1 MPGDG
6 PKSYPC
12 CLCKRRTIPS
22 ERVAIKAEHLKL
34 LERRFCVSAQN
45 GDFLCSKCR
54 LKCYREENKLK
65 YLECIAV
72 YKTQDDYEPPI
83 KKARSI
89 QQSSSSPSSVTL
101 DLPTTS
107 KSHAYCFVCKRPGP
121 KIIVVPPTPRFDVY
135 LRKGIFVPAGV
146 RCCPVHLDGEQFTD
160 DALDETKPVSNEVN
174 LNKTNIKLLLE
185 HGRSFVIE
193 RTNYRLD
200 FDHTHALTDE
210 DYLTLTGISKTEFD
224 ILMTYVDCCNLRE
237 TTTRRVR
244 TCVAILLI
252 KLRCG
257 LSNNLLATLFAMK
270 KHQVR
275 RALKSATK
283 ALKSRFVPEFL
294 GFPHIEREEV
304 IESHTRPLA
313 KELFTRTMT
322 ENPAI
327 LVLDGTY
334 IYVQKSGNF
343 SFSRRSYSLHKH
355 RPLVKLMLVVT
366 TTGYIVSVLGPYLA
380 DSKNSDTNIRNHMIR
395 SNAEQ
400 MKEWV
405 REGDIFVVD
414 RDFRYSGEILND
426 LGITMEMPTFL
437 PKGAT
442 QLQTKDA
449 NCSRLVTKIRWVV
462 ESANSRLKT
471 WRLLD
476 KTLPNTHIPSIGDYA
491 QIICALC
498 NKFRSPLSSGT
509 FEKDIEIAAKMKV
522 LARSSNELQTLIID
536 QGLVRRSYKWTP
548 LDASEAC
555 PLFPQLSED
564 EIRELTL
571 GVYQV
576 KLARSYTQEHCSHD
590 GSYMT
595 FL

>member
-1 MPGDG
+1 
-6 PKSYPC
+6 
-12 CLCKRRTIPS
+12 
-22 ERVAIKAEHLKL
+22 
-34 LERRFCVSAQN
+34 
-45 GDFLCSKCR
+45 
-54 LKCYREENKLK
+54 
-65 YLECIAV
+65 
-72 YKTQDDYEPPI
+72 
-83 KKARSI
+83 
-89 QQSSSSPSSVTL
+89 
-101 DLPTTS
+101 
-107 KSHAYCFVCKRPGP
+107 
-121 KIIVVPPTPRFDVY
+121 
-135 LRKGIFVPAGV
+135 
-146 RCCPVHLDGEQFTD
+146 
-160 DALDETKPVSNEVN
+160 
-174 LNKTNIKLLLE
+174 
-185 HGRSFVIE
+185 
-193 RTNYRLD
+193 
-200 FDHTHALTDE
+200 
-210 DYLTLTGISKTEFD
+210 
-224 ILMTYVDCCNLRE
+224 
-237 TTTRRVR
+237 
-244 TCVAILLI
+244 
-252 KLRCG
+252 
-257 LSNNLLATLFAMK
+257 MK
-270 KHQVR
+270 KHQ
-275 RALKSATK
+275 ATK

-294 GFPHIEREEV
+294 GFPHIEREV

-380 DSKNSDTNIRNHMIR
+380 DSKNSDANILNHMIR
-395 SNAEQ
+395 PNAEQ

-414 RDFRYSGEILND
+414 RGFRDSGEILND

-449 NCSRLVTKIRWVV
+449 NCS
-462 ESANSRLKT
+462 SRKL
-471 WRLLD
+471 
-476 KTLPNTHIPSIGDYA
+476 
-491 QIICALC
+491 
-498 NKFRSPLSSGT
+498 
-509 FEKDIEIAAKMKV
+509 KV

-536 QGLVRRSYKWTP
+536 QGLDRRSYKWTP

-590 GSYMT
+590 GSYDILVNSDVPMILSAKIQSRHISAKSYKLWIKYSCSIVEGWYCT
-595 FL
+595 CKNGSRVVGMCAHITSVIWYLSYMRHEASPFKGIPNWADTIEDASRIPTIDESDSDDPEE